1 MSALAAGRHRVSPWD
16 RVAEVVPGVVVGLRE
31 RRPQLLALVVVAA
44 VGAAVAEAS
53 VPALV
58 DLASVPPL
66 PVALVWPA
74 FTASLVAAA
83 VEPVQPV
90 LRATAARHLVLAD
103 GGWLTGLLVFAVV
116 ATVPGA
122 VLSGSPVGVLRNL
135 LGLCGVAV
143 LVRCVTGSR
152 AAATLAPWV
161 YVTAAAVLGL
171 DSSQLGQPRWR
182 WWAWLVDADAS
193 PWWACGLA
201 ALAYGAVAVRAVWG
215 WRTKT

>member
-1 MSALAAGRHRVSPWD
+1 M
-16 RVAEVVPGVVVGLRE
+16 
-31 RRPQLLALVVVAA
+31 
-44 VGAAVAEAS
+44 
-53 VPALV
+53 
-58 DLASVPPL
+58 PPL

-74 FTASLVAAA
+74 LTATLVAAA
-83 VEPVQPV
+83 SEPVQPV
-90 LRATAARHLVLAD
+90 LRATAARHLVLTD
-103 GGWLTGLLVFAVV
+103 IGWLTGLLAFAAAV
-116 ATVPGA
+116 TVPGA
-122 VLSGSPVGVLRNL
+122 VLSGSPAGVLRNL

-143 LVRCVTGSR
+143 AVRCVTGSR

-161 YVTAAAVLGL
+161 YVAAAAVLGL
-171 DSSQLGQPRWR
+171 DSAQLGRPRWR